1 MSDLASK
8 GIGRHVDELIGIQK
22 KLKIIN
28 KIAGEQ
34 LKHAKKGN
42 VSHPKQHQN
51 FETNFQTNTAAVS
64 DGDKDRLGKKNKD
77 EVLDSLLFQ
86 V

>member
-8 GIGRHVDELIGIQK
+8 GIGRHVEELIGIQK

-34 LKHAKKGN
+34 LKHAKNGS
-42 VSHPKQHQN
+42 VSHPKQHEN
-51 FETNFQTNTAAVS
+51 FE
-64 DGDKDRLGKKNKD
+64 NKF
-77 EVLDSLLFQ
+77 LAKCTCCNRW
-86 V
+86 